1 MSDKKL
7 GLGVRLN
14 KHGRHSQLVSRRD
27 ETKITPKPGGGFFVS
42 WKGGEA
48 YVSSIEGC
56 RDNAVRWWLGLPK
69 LEVPPPKAS
78 ASASSSHGGSVGGM
92 ASSAVEPKAVFAAAK
107 AAALAKS
114 MQMFMHHMAAKGEGK
129 GMGSKGYGPYGSW

>member
-1 MSDKKL
+1 M
-7 GLGVRLN
+7 GVRLN
-14 KHGRHSQLVSRRD
+14 KHGRHSQLVSRKD

-56 RDNAVRWWLGLPK
+56 RDNAVRWRLGLPR
-69 LEVPPPKAS
+69 LEVPAKA
-78 ASASSSHGGSVGGM
+78 ATGSASSSGGM
-92 ASSAVEPKAVFAAAK
+92 ASSVEPKAVFAAAK

-114 MQMFMHHMAAKGEGK
+114 MQMFMNHMANTKGSGNGK
-129 GMGSKGYGPYGSW
+129 GMGKGNGPYGW